1 MTNILQVF
9 KEIQMV
15 CINVQ
20 DNAEMCIRDSP
31 NSILEEY
38 IKSMSGKD
46 GEKEKKAL
54 AYGIRALLES
64 GEGVL

>member
-1 MTNILQVF
+1 MKVEDRTRPAYSEEQLCS
-9 KEIQMV
+9 MY
-15 CINVQ
+15 
-20 DNAEMCIRDSP
+20 P

-64 GEGVL
+64 GEEVL